1 MNLFAMIMSFL
12 PWVVREGQDVYT
24 AIEDKQARNAAITD
38 AVSTGLHCY
47 VTQTKGGAHNTA
59 SKVAGLLNM
68 PIAANGKTLVDQA
81 IEDIQP
87 AA

>member
-12 PWVVREGQDVYT
+12 PWVVREGQDVFT
-24 AIEDKQARNAAITD
+24 AIEDKKARSAAVTD

-47 VTQTKGGAHNTA
+47 VSQTKGGAHKTA
-59 SKVAGLLNM
+59 EQVQSLLNT
-68 PIAANGKTLVDQA
+68 PIDVTGKTIVDQA
-81 IEDIQP
+81 IEDIAP